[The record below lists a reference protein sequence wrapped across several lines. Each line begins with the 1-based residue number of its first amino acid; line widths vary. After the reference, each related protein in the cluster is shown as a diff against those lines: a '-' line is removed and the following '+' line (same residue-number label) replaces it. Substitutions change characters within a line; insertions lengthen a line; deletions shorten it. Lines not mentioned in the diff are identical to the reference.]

1 MKWNSKWQ
9 LLGDNVMK
17 HLISVTDAERDIFE
31 ILEQAGNF
39 KDDPVGRKPLKNRTL
54 AMIFEKAS
62 TRTRISFEVAML
74 HLGGS
79 PLYLSASDMQLGRGE
94 IIEDT
99 AKVMTRYV
107 DGVMIRAR
115 EHEDV
120 LKFAKNSNVPVIN
133 GLTNKEHPCQALT
146 DLFTVYEHKKSYHVK
161 MAFLGDG
168 NNVCNSL
175 LLACALV
182 GMDLTVVCPEGYEPD
197 SEIFKE
203 AHKYAQETGSIL
215 EITNEVAL
223 GVKDA
228 DVIYTDVWVSMGDEA
243 EKTKRMNDM
252 QDYQVNMELLKH
264 AKPDA
269 IVMHCL
275 PAIRGQEITDEV
287 MNSVQSVIWDQAENR
302 MHVQTAILFKLLK
315 KD

>member
-1 MKWNSKWQ
+1 
-9 LLGDNVMK
+9 MK
-17 HLISVTDAERDIFE
+17 HLLSVTDAKKDIFE
-31 ILEQAGNF
+31 ILELAGNF
-39 KDDPVGRKPLKNRTL
+39 KEDPFGKKPLKNKTL

-74 HLGGS
+74 HLGGN

-99 AKVMTRYV
+99 ANVLSRYV
-107 DGVMIRAR
+107 DGVMIRAIK
-115 EHEDV
+115 HEDV
-120 LKFAKNSNVPVIN
+120 LLFAQNSNVPVIN
-133 GLTNKEHPCQALT
+133 GLTDKEHPCQSLT
-146 DLFTVYEHKKSYHVK
+146 DIFTIFEHKNSYQVK
-161 MAFLGDG
+161 MAYLGDG

-175 LLACALV
+175 LLTCALV
-182 GMDLTVVCPEGYEPD
+182 GMDLTVVCPVGYEPD
-197 SEIFKE
+197 QEIFEK
-203 AHKYAQETGSIL
+203 ALMYAEETGSNI
-215 EITNEVAL
+215 EITSNVRD

-243 EKTKRMNDM
+243 EKLQRLIDLN
-252 QDYQVNMELLKH
+252 DYQVNMELLKH

-287 MNSVQSVIWDQAENR
+287 MKSSQSVIWDQAENR
-302 MHVQTAILFKLLK
+302 MHVETAILFKLLNK
-315 KD
+315 

>member
-1 MKWNSKWQ
+1 MGSF
-9 LLGDNVMK
+9 LGDNVMK
-17 HLISVTDAERDIFE
+17 HLLSVTDAERDIFE

-39 KDDPVGRKPLKNRTL
+39 KEDPIGKKPLKNRTL

-74 HLGGS
+74 HLGGN

-120 LKFAKNSNVPVIN
+120 LKFAENSNVPVIN

-197 SEIFKE
+197 PEIFKE
-203 AHKYAQETGSIL
+203 AKKYAKETGSIL
-215 EITNEVAL
+215 EITSAVAL

-243 EKTKRMNDM
+243 EKNKRMTDM
-252 QDYQVNMELLKH
+252 KEYQVNMELLKH

-287 MNSVQSVIWDQAENR
+287 MNSSQSVIWDQAENR

>member
-1 MKWNSKWQ
+1 
-9 LLGDNVMK
+9 MK
-17 HLISVTDAERDIFE
+17 HLLSVTDAKQDIFE
-31 ILEQAGNF
+31 ILEQARNF
-39 KDDPVGRKPLKNRTL
+39 KEDPIGKKPLKNRTL

-79 PLYLSASDMQLGRGE
+79 PIYLSASDMQLGRGE

-107 DGVMIRAR
+107 DGVMIRAK
-115 EHEDV
+115 EHEEV
-120 LKFAKNSNVPVIN
+120 LKFAENSDIPVIN

-146 DLFTVYEHKKSYHVK
+146 DIFTINEHKKSYQVK
-161 MAFLGDG
+161 MAYLGDG

-182 GMDLTVVCPEGYEPD
+182 GVDLTVICPEGYEPD
-197 SEIFKE
+197 SEIFEE
-203 AHKYAQETGSIL
+203 AVMFSEETGSNI
-215 EITNEVAL
+215 EITSNVLE

-228 DVIYTDVWVSMGDEA
+228 DVIYTDVWVSMGDEE
-243 EKTKRMNDM
+243 EKLQRITDLN
-252 QDYQVNMELLKH
+252 DYQVNMELLKH
-264 AKPDA
+264 ANPDA

-287 MNSVQSVIWDQAENR
+287 MKSSQSVIWDQAENR
-302 MHVQTAILFKLLK
+302 MHVQAAVLYKLLK
-315 KD
+315 KDD

>member
-1 MKWNSKWQ
+1 
-9 LLGDNVMK
+9 MK
-17 HLISVTDAERDIFE
+17 HLLSVTDAKQDIFE
-31 ILEQAGNF
+31 ILELAAHF
-39 KDDPVGRKPLKNRTL
+39 KEDPIGKKPLKNRTL

-62 TRTRISFEVAML
+62 TRTRISFEVAMY

-107 DGVMIRAR
+107 DGVMIRAK
-115 EHEDV
+115 EHDEV
-120 LKFAKNSNVPVIN
+120 LKFAENSDVPVIN
-133 GLTNKEHPCQALT
+133 GLTNKEHPCQAIT
-146 DLFTVYEHKKSYHVK
+146 DIFTIFEHKKTYNVK
-161 MAFLGDG
+161 IAYLGDG

-182 GMDLTVVCPEGYEPD
+182 GMDMTVVCPSGYEPNL
-197 SEIFKE
+197 EIFEE
-203 AHKYAQETGSIL
+203 AQMLAEETGSNLQITSNVL
-215 EITNEVAL
+215 E

-228 DVIYTDVWVSMGDEA
+228 DVIYTDVWVSMGDED
-243 EKTKRMNDM
+243 EKLQRLIDLN
-252 QDYQVNMELLKH
+252 DYQVNMELLTH
-264 AKPDA
+264 VKPEA

-287 MNSVQSVIWDQAENR
+287 IKSSQSVIWDQAENR
-302 MHVQTAILFKLLK
+302 MHVQKAILIKLLGK
-315 KD
+315 

>member
-1 MKWNSKWQ
+1 
-9 LLGDNVMK
+9 MK
-17 HLISVTDAERDIFE
+17 HLLSVTDTKKDIFE

-39 KDDPVGRKPLKNRTL
+39 KKDPTGIKPLKNRTL

-107 DGVMIRAR
+107 DGVMIRAK

-146 DLFTVYEHKKSYHVK
+146 DIFTIKEHKNTFNVK
-161 MAFLGDG
+161 MAYLGDG

-182 GMDLTVVCPEGYEPD
+182 GMDLTVVCPDGYEPD
-197 SEIFKE
+197 TEIFEE
-203 AHKYAQETGSIL
+203 ALMIAEKSGSKL
-215 EITNEVAL
+215 EITNNVFV
-223 GVKDA
+223 GVKDS
-228 DVIYTDVWVSMGDEA
+228 DVIYTDVWVSMGDEE
-243 EKTKRMNDM
+243 EKLQRMVDLN
-252 QDYQVNMELLKH
+252 DYQVNMELLNY
-264 AKPDA
+264 AKPNA

-275 PAIRGQEITDEV
+275 PAIRGQEITEEV
-287 MNSVQSVIWDQAENR
+287 MNSPQSVIWDQAENR
-302 MHVQTAILFKLLK
+302 MHVQTAVLFLLLK
-315 KD
+315 KDE

>member
-1 MKWNSKWQ
+1 
-9 LLGDNVMK
+9 MK
-17 HLISVTDAERDIFE
+17 HLLSVTDAKQNIFE
-31 ILEQAGNF
+31 ILELAGKF
-39 KDDPVGRKPLKNRTL
+39 KKDPTGTEPLKNKTL

-94 IIEDT
+94 IVEDT

-107 DGVMIRAR
+107 DGVMIRAK

-120 LKFAKNSNVPVIN
+120 LKFSENSKVPVIN

-146 DLFTVYEHKKSYHVK
+146 DIFTIYEHKNSYNVK
-161 MAFLGDG
+161 MAYMGDG

-182 GMDLTVVCPEGYEPD
+182 GMDLTVVCPDGYEPD
-197 SEIFKE
+197 NEIFEE
-203 AHKYAQETGSIL
+203 AIMFAEKSGSKL
-215 EITNEVAL
+215 EITRNVSE

-228 DVIYTDVWVSMGDEA
+228 DVIYTDVWVSMGDEE
-243 EKTKRMNDM
+243 EKLQRMVDLN
-252 QDYQVNMELLKH
+252 DYQVNMDLLKL

-287 MNSVQSVIWDQAENR
+287 MKSSQSVIWDQAENR
-302 MHVQTAILFKLLK
+302 LHVQTAILFKLLG
-315 KD
+315 

>member
-1 MKWNSKWQ
+1 
-9 LLGDNVMK
+9 MK
-17 HLISVTDAERDIFE
+17 HLLSVTDAKQDIFE
-31 ILEQAGNF
+31 IFEQAGSF
-39 KDDPVGRKPLKNRTL
+39 KKDPTGRKPLKNQTL

-94 IIEDT
+94 LIEDT

-107 DGVMIRAR
+107 DGVMIRAK
-115 EHEDV
+115 EHSDIQ
-120 LKFAKNSNVPVIN
+120 KFAENSNVPVIN

-146 DLFTVYEHKKSYHVK
+146 DIFTIKEHKNTYQVK

-182 GMDLTVVCPEGYEPD
+182 GMDLTVVCPDGYEPD
-197 SEIFKE
+197 NDIFEE
-203 AHKYAQETGSIL
+203 ALMFTEKSGSKL
-215 EITNEVAL
+215 EITSNVSE

-228 DVIYTDVWVSMGDEA
+228 DVIYTDVWVSMGDEE
-243 EKTKRMNDM
+243 EKLQRMVDLNN
-252 QDYQVNMELLKH
+252 YQVNMELLKH

-275 PAIRGQEITDEV
+275 PAIRDQEITDEV
-287 MNSVQSVIWDQAENR
+287 MKSPQSVIWDQAENR
-302 MHVQTAILFKLLK
+302 MHVQTAVLYLLLK
-315 KD
+315 KEE

>member
-1 MKWNSKWQ
+1 
-9 LLGDNVMK
+9 MK
-17 HLISVTDAERDIFE
+17 HLLSVTDAKQDIFE
-31 ILEQAGNF
+31 ILEQARNF
-39 KDDPVGRKPLKNRTL
+39 KEDPIGKKPLKNRTL

-74 HLGGS
+74 HLGGN
-79 PLYLSASDMQLGRGE
+79 PIYLSASDMQLGRGE

-107 DGVMIRAR
+107 DGVMIRAK
-115 EHEDV
+115 EHEEV
-120 LKFAKNSNVPVIN
+120 LKFAENSDIPVIN

-146 DLFTVYEHKKSYHVK
+146 DIFTINEHKKSYQVK
-161 MAFLGDG
+161 MAYLGDG

-182 GMDLTVVCPEGYEPD
+182 GMDLTVICPEEYEPD
-197 SEIFKE
+197 SEIFEE
-203 AHKYAQETGSIL
+203 AAMFSEETGSNI
-215 EITNEVAL
+215 EITSNVLE

-228 DVIYTDVWVSMGDEA
+228 DVIYTDVWVSMGDEE
-243 EKTKRMNDM
+243 EKLQRITDLN
-252 QDYQVNMELLKH
+252 DYQVNMELLKH
-264 AKPDA
+264 ANPDA

-287 MNSVQSVIWDQAENR
+287 MKSSQSVIWDQAENR
-302 MHVQTAILFKLLK
+302 MHVQAAVLYKLLK
-315 KD
+315 KDD